1 MQKNIQVITAK
12 SHKTFTEETPK
23 FRKRSFPVARN
34 FLLPF
39 SLNIIPKG
47 NLILMSNTNTFVL
60 NLYLILYRKDHLVQ
74 KVIMFTPWAP
84 SHLSGPTLCDPLD
97 CSPSAP
103 LPMGF
108 SRQEYWSGLPCSPPR
123 IFPPKDRTHVFYVSC
138 IGRRVLYH

>member
-60 NLYLILYRKDHLVQ
+60 NLSLILYRKGHLVQ
-74 KVIMFTPWAP
+74 KVIMFTP
-84 SHLSGPTLCDPLD
+84 
-97 CSPSAP
+97 
-103 LPMGF
+103 
-108 SRQEYWSGLPCSPPR
+108 
-123 IFPPKDRTHVFYVSC
+123 
-138 IGRRVLYH
+138 